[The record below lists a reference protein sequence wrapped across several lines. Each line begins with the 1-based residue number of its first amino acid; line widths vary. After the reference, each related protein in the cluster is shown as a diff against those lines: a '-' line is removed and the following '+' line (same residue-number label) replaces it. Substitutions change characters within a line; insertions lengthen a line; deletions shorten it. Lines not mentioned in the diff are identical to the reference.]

1 MFHEIYLSSVNI
13 SILAERY
20 MAKTKTTFFCQ
31 NCGAQFAKWQGQCT
45 SCKEWNTIAEEVIQ
59 KAEKASWKSLEASSK
74 RVPKPQK
81 VVEISSAS
89 EARLD
94 TKNNELNRVLGGG
107 LVPGSLT
114 LLGGE
119 PGIGKSTLMLQIA
132 LQLPYKTLYVSGE
145 ESAQQIKMRADRI
158 HPNSETCYVLTE
170 TKTQNIFRS
179 IEEMQP
185 DIVVIDSI
193 QTLHTDY
200 IESSAGSIS
209 QIRETTTELIKFAK
223 ETATPVIL
231 IGHITKDGNIA
242 GPKILEH
249 MVDTVLQFEGDRN
262 HIYRI
267 LRANKNRFGSTNELG
282 IYEMQGSGLREVANP
297 SEILIS
303 KNEEELSG
311 TAISATLEGMRPLMI
326 EIQALVSTAVYGTP
340 QRSATGYNAKR
351 LNMILAVLEKRAGFK
366 LGAKDVFLNITG
378 GITVDDPAI
387 DLAVVA
393 AVLSSNIDIAI
404 DKRMCFA
411 AEVGLAGEVRP
422 VPRVEQRILEAEK
435 LGFTSIIISKY
446 CKLSKQNHGIDIL
459 KVAKVHDMVHHLFG

>member
-1 MFHEIYLSSVNI
+1 
-13 SILAERY
+13 
-20 MAKTKTTFFCQ
+20 MAKVKTTFFCQ
-31 NCGAQFAKWQGQCT
+31 NCGAQYAKWQGQCT

-59 KAEKASWKSLEASSK
+59 KAEKVSWKSEAPNSRRS
-74 RVPKPQK
+74 PKPLKVSEITHQK
-81 VVEISSAS
+81 EV
-89 EARLD
+89 RMD
-94 TKNNELNRVLGGG
+94 TQNTELNRVLGGG

-119 PGIGKSTLMLQIA
+119 PGIGKSTLMLQVA
-132 LQLPYKTLYVSGE
+132 LDLPYKTLYVSGE

-158 HPNSETCYVLTE
+158 QPKSENCFVLTE
-170 TKTQNIFRS
+170 TKTQNIFKN
-179 IEEMQP
+179 IEEVQP

-193 QTLHTDY
+193 QTLHTEY

-209 QIRETTTELIKFAK
+209 QIRECTTELIKFAK
-223 ETATPVIL
+223 ETGTPVIL

-282 IYEMQGSGLREVANP
+282 IYEMQGSGLREVVNP
-297 SEILIS
+297 SEILLS
-303 KNEEELSG
+303 KNEEDLSG

-366 LGAKDVFLNITG
+366 LGAKDVFLNVTG

-393 AVLSSNIDIAI
+393 AVLSSNVDIPIAKGI
-404 DKRMCFA
+404 CFA
-411 AEVGLAGEVRP
+411 AEIGLAGEVRP
-422 VPRVEQRILEAEK
+422 VTKVDQRILEAEK
-435 LGFTSIIISKY
+435 LGFQSILISKH
-446 CKLSKQNHGIDIL
+446 CKLPKIDYAIDII
-459 KVAKVHDMVHHLFG
+459 KVAKVHDVVKHLFG